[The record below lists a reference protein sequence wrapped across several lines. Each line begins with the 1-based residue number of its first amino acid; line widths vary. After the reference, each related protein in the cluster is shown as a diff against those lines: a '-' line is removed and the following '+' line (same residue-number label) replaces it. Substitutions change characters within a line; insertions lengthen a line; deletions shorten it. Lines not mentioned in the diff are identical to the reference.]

1 MLIFLP
7 SLIYLFHFFMFLTDW
22 FHFYMRVEI
31 SDRKIDELNLLIIV
45 RLDKLFHVLSRVSEK
60 KNSVI

>member
-1 MLIFLP
+1 
-7 SLIYLFHFFMFLTDW
+7 MFLTDW